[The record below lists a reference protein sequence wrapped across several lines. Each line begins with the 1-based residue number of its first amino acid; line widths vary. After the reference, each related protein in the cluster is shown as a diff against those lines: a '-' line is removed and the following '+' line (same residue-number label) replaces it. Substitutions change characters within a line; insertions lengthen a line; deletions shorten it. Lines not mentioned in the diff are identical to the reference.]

1 MSPNIPQIRPI
12 LQPNIRKNKKST
24 TWKFHYHEIICNI
37 WDAFVDFFIF
47 LSPHCRHSYLHLEEI
62 RNFLLFSIFLKWISA
77 FFALAKYLPTKQYF
91 LSSENLSWIK
101 YAYGILFYFFLN
113 FYVCDKCGFVQKSC
127 AHVEVKS
134 FSNMQI
140 WFCLFY
146 RFFLV
151 FCRSYFG
158 DWSVCWPWSA
168 VNWSADSHNFSAIFT
183 MLEPFYSNES
193 QF

>member
-1 MSPNIPQIRPI
+1 MKIPLSWNNMQYMRCFCWFFYISFSPLSSLVSPFR
-12 LQPNIRKNKKST
+12 RNKK
-24 TWKFHYHEIICNI
+24 
-37 WDAFVDFFIF
+37 
-47 LSPHCRHSYLHLEEI
+47 
-62 RNFLLFSIFLKWISA
+62 
-77 FFALAKYLPTKQYF
+77 FFALFNILKMNFRFFCSRQIFTNKTNF